1 MIQIVVAEQ
10 YGIAIC
16 FYHLAGVGVHEVAVC
31 FQMYDAVS
39 RQYLAVHLHEASG
52 GKAFVR
58 FLHLRVREGEPD
70 LGHLSGSKEMGDQFD
85 TGPEEGNV
93 RHTCLKRFFRPCPH
107 TGSLDI
113 DSYKIFVGK

>member
-16 FYHLAGVGVHEVAVC
+16 FYHLAGVGEHEVAVC

-70 LGHLSGSKEMGDQFD
+70 LGHLSGSKVLSYYNGRQFI
-85 TGPEEGNV
+85 
-93 RHTCLKRFFRPCPH
+93 R
-107 TGSLDI
+107 
-113 DSYKIFVGK
+113 